1 MSKILVKKIFAGLS
15 AVAAAAALA
24 PASVVFAAA
33 HPVGTNVD
41 ASGTVW
47 MIYNGQSGVC
57 RRAYTSAGAFL
68 SYGFNSWSQV
78 VAANAD
84 DLALPVCSEG
94 FIPPQ
99 DGGIIFSD
107 RGSDQGTGYVISG
120 GMKYGFPTEAA
131 FKGQGYSYSN
141 ATWADVS
148 WMSMGGVVNDAAQA
162 HVPGTLI
169 NNGGTVQLVGNSGLM
184 GIPDIATFNSW
195 GYSFAKVV
203 PANAADT
210 AKAQTGVMA
219 SRQAGQLSPVA
230 MTSTPQ
236 PTGPF
241 SASVASTNPAAS
253 TVIAGQAIAD
263 LAHFTISGSGTVT
276 SVTLKRTGVSADTTL
291 ASVFLYDGNVR
302 LTDSATVSSGVIT
315 INNPAGLFTVSG
327 SKTVSV
333 RSNIAASTAGQ
344 TVGVQLTHINGT
356 ALASQPSGNMFSVAS
371 APSNFATVDFNSS
384 TTPSTSSVDP
394 QNDFAVWQ
402 NVITVGNEKVQFRS
416 LKLRQVGSIARTDVQ
431 NLRLY
436 VDGVMAGSAVA
447 SLDND
452 SYANFDLG
460 SGVMLSTGNRTIKVV
475 ADVIGGSNRNMI
487 FSLRQAADAMFVDN
501 QFGQPVLATAASS
514 TFSARESGTISL
526 NAGTLQIT
534 KRTDSPTGNI
544 TEDASNAVL
553 AKYDVKAFGEP
564 MKIET
569 LRVRVDEDD
578 DDTAFT
584 LRNGA
589 LYLDGVQVGS
599 TAAIAADTDTP
610 LAYTEF
616 SFGSS
621 FIVTPGTPR
630 VLEVRADV
638 FDNDG
643 ADGLTSTDTIQIE
656 VGAGTSNVQRMS
668 SFGYTTAPSSY
679 QEAGTLTVAVGSLTV
694 AKNTSYAN
702 QSIVAP
708 KYNYLIGSYNIQ
720 ASSTEGA
727 NITSVVIDYDEVADA
742 FDASDDITNMY
753 IKIGTYTSPIKSSV
767 SDTANTYSTNVSINA
782 GQTLV
787 MEVWGDVA
795 ASSTDGDATADTA
808 ESSAT
813 VSYTTTNSNTSTS
826 ASEVDGQTITSTSGS
841 FSITAVSSQD
851 RIVAANQTVEAV
863 RYNFAATSDTY
874 TVSEIQFHVGSSTI
888 ASAINMVEIYDAA
901 NPSVKIG
908 EAPMAQETNTAALI
922 TGLSFQVPTNT
933 DKNMIVKFALNT
945 IGVGAGTS
953 GVNAVVDLDWIK
965 YIDSLGTQTSDDTPG
980 VGNTEPAGE
989 DIIVYKSI
997 PTVSFVDV
1005 TNTKLV
1011 NGSPV
1016 DLYKFSVTASSQGP
1030 IRLKQFKL
1038 PIAWTDGSG
1047 AGDTLEL
1054 ESFKLYENGADITT
1068 EVVIQDQAGNSAEST
1083 SGLTEADSTLVI
1095 SWATTK
1101 EGTVLTGQTNT
1112 YIVKATPQGFN
1123 VGDASATPQDSIS
1136 LYLAGDA
1143 AVPTASHSYL
1153 NGVSGITTIWGL
1165 HDSAAATGSGEAHS
1179 FIWSDYS
1186 ASPHAV
1192 NENAS
1197 SSADWWNGY
1206 KVLNLD
1212 LSSEGWND

>member
-1 MSKILVKKIFAGLS
+1 MSTNLAKKIFAGLS
-15 AVAAAAALA
+15 AVAITVAVLPTAAL
-24 PASVVFAAA
+24 AAA
-33 HPVGTNVD
+33 HPVGTNVNYQ
-41 ASGTVW
+41 GTVW
-47 MIYNGQSGVC
+47 MIYNGTSGVC

-78 VAANAD
+78 VEANAD

-99 DGGIIFSD
+99 DGSVIFSD
-107 RGSDQGTGYVISG
+107 RGADKGTGYVVSG

-203 PANAADT
+203 PANAADK

-219 SRQAGQLSPVA
+219 MRQAGQLSPVA
-230 MTSTPQ
+230 MTTTPTQ

-241 SASVASTNPAAS
+241 SAMLHSGTPAMG

-263 LAHFTISGSGTVT
+263 LAHFTVSGSGTVT
-276 SVTLKRTGVSADTTL
+276 SVTLKRLGVSADTTL
-291 ASVFLYDGNVR
+291 AATYLYDGNVR

-315 INNPAGLFTVSG
+315 FNNPAGLFTVSG
-327 SKTVSV
+327 SKTFSV

-344 TVGVQLTHINGT
+344 TVGVQITHINGT
-356 ALASQPSGNMFSVAS
+356 ALASQPSGNMFTVAS
-371 APSNFATVDFNSS
+371 APSNFATVDFNTT

-394 QNDFAVWQ
+394 QNDFTVWQ
-402 NVITVGNEKVQFRS
+402 NVITVGNEKVQFKS

-431 NLRLY
+431 NFRLY

-447 SLDND
+447 SMDND

-460 SGVMLSTGNRTIKVV
+460 NGVLLSTGNRTIKVV

-514 TFSARESGTISL
+514 AFSARESGTISL
-526 NAGTLQIT
+526 NAGSLQVT

-544 TEDASNAVL
+544 TEDSSNAVI
-553 AKYDVKAFGEP
+553 AKYDVKAFGEA
-564 MKIET
+564 MKVES
-569 LRVRVDEDD
+569 LRVRIDEDD

-599 TAAIAADTDTP
+599 TAAIAADTDTT
-610 LAYTEF
+610 LAYTEYT
-616 SFGSS
+616 FGSS
-621 FIVTPGTPR
+621 FVVTPGTPR
-630 VLEVRADV
+630 VLEVRADI

-643 ADGLTSTDTIQIE
+643 ADGLASTDTIQVE
-656 VGAGTSNVQRMS
+656 VGAGTSNVQRMAS
-668 SFGYTTAPSSY
+668 LGYGTYPSAY

-708 KYNYLIGSYNIQ
+708 KNNYLIGSYNIQ
-720 ASSTEGA
+720 SSSTEGA
-727 NITSVVIDYDEVADA
+727 NITSVVIDFDEVQDA

-767 SDTANTYSTNVSINA
+767 ADTANTYSTNVTVNA
-782 GQTLV
+782 GQTVVL
-787 MEVWGDVA
+787 EVWGDIA
-795 ASSTDGDATADTA
+795 ASSTDGDGTADYA

-813 VSYTTTNSNTSTS
+813 VSYTTLNSNTSTS
-826 ASEVDGQTITSTSGS
+826 AAEVDGQTITSTTGS

-851 RIVAANQTVEAV
+851 KIVAANQTVEAV
-863 RYNFAATSDTY
+863 RYNFAATSDSY
-874 TVSEIQFHVGSSTI
+874 TVTEIQFHVGSSTI
-888 ASAINMVEIYDAA
+888 ASAVNMVEIYDES

-908 EAPMAQETNTAALI
+908 EAPFAQETNTAALI
-922 TGLSFQVPTNT
+922 TGLSFNVPSNT
-933 DKNMIVKFALNT
+933 DKNMIVKYALNT
-945 IGVGAGTS
+945 IGTGAGTA

-965 YIDSLGTQTSDDTPG
+965 FVDSLGAQTSDDTPG
-980 VGNTEPAGE
+980 VGNTEPAGQ

-1005 TNTKLV
+1005 TNSKLV

-1016 DLYKFSVTASSQGP
+1016 DLYKFTVTASSQGP
-1030 IRLKQFKL
+1030 LRLKQVKL

-1054 ESFKLYENGADITT
+1054 ESFKLIENGSDITS
-1068 EVVIQDQAGNSAEST
+1068 EVVIQDEDGNSVEST
-1083 SGLTEADSTLVI
+1083 SGMVEADGTLTI

-1101 EGTVLTGQTNT
+1101 EGAVTTGATNT
-1112 YIVKATPQGFN
+1112 YIVRATPQGFN
-1123 VGDASATPQDSIS
+1123 VTDASATPQDSVSI
-1136 LYLAGDA
+1136 YLAGDA
-1143 AVPTASHSYL
+1143 AVPTASHTYL
-1153 NGVSGITTIWGL
+1153 NGTATATTIWGL
-1165 HDSAAATGSGEAHS
+1165 HDSAAATGSGEDHN